1 MRRHPVRGAL
11 GGLLIGIGLAL
22 LVVMLGLAP
31 LAELTV
37 VVIVV
42 AFVAIGLALSW
53 VLPARDVTVSRTTI
67 VRGS

>member
-31 LAELTV
+31 LGELTV

-42 AFVAIGLALSW
+42 AFVAIGLVLSW
-53 VLPARDVTVSRTTI
+53 VLPPREGRVQPTTT

>member
-31 LAELTV
+31 LGELTV

-42 AFVAIGLALSW
+42 AFVAIGLVLSW
-53 VLPARDVTVSRTTI
+53 VLPPRDAGPPPATT
-67 VRGS
+67 VRG

>member
-31 LAELTV
+31 LGELTV
-37 VVIVV
+37 LVIVV
-42 AFVAIGLALSW
+42 ALMAIGLVLSW
-53 VLPARDVTVSRTTI
+53 VLPPRAAAPPATTVR
-67 VRGS
+67 